1 MNKKELFEKY
11 SSYEY
16 EYDILSHPDITYDEA
31 KVILELR
38 QDPEIKMIF
47 NSIYG
52 PNREIIKAIK
62 KIANDK
68 KVRNAF
74 IKISNKLNKIDEF
87 DGEELLP
94 KLNDDYFVEYI
105 NIIDDD
111 NITRNI
117 SIYSLLFKYSQDTEV
132 DNFLENPKLF
142 NIYVNDNQKRY
153 YNLDDIN
160 KYKEVRHNHY
170 VDMINNG
177 HDRLLFNIASSYFG
191 MNYTLFKE
199 NIQNIKYIDSKLN
212 FIKDKELLNYIDSI
226 DKLDKEGLIEYIEK
240 VKDLENYFK
249 DIKKT
254 LRDIS
259 KNDIIKNIKF
269 MKISKE
275 RIKHFDGEEFL
286 FLVHKIKGLL
296 KPEITRRLE
305 KDISEWDKNY
315 QEHSSV
321 SCSIISDEN
330 LSLTGGNFITLGFQN
345 ITKDQILAIS
355 NKDMFFKS
363 KDIKGK
369 QLDLVSNYLLVEQI
383 LKTNNSYYNEVAI
396 KRFDENKK
404 AVQPDYVVT
413 FNIPNDKSLNA
424 SQYFKVPIY
433 NIKTE
438 AYALKLVKKLKLLKE
453 KDYKSYI
460 EYITR
465 LEYCLRCDFQCLS
478 GYYDVI
484 CSNINCDSKE
494 EENLIKKY
502 EMMKNRK

>member
-153 YNLDDIN
+153 YNLV
-160 KYKEVRHNHY
+160 YGY
-170 VDMINNG
+170 
-177 HDRLLFNIASSYFG
+177 LPSLSFS
-191 MNYTLFKE
+191 FKE
-199 NIQNIKYIDSKLN
+199 TYNPSVQFSNL
-212 FIKDKELLNYIDSI
+212 
-226 DKLDKEGLIEYIEK
+226 
-240 VKDLENYFK
+240 KDLRIYFYK
-249 DIKKT
+249 
-254 LRDIS
+254 LG
-259 KNDIIKNIKF
+259 
-269 MKISKE
+269 KI
-275 RIKHFDGEEFL
+275 
-286 FLVHKIKGLL
+286 
-296 KPEITRRLE
+296 T
-305 KDISEWDKNY
+305 Y
-315 QEHSSV
+315 
-321 SCSIISDEN
+321 
-330 LSLTGGNFITLGFQN
+330 
-345 ITKDQILAIS
+345 
-355 NKDMFFKS
+355 
-363 KDIKGK
+363 
-369 QLDLVSNYLLVEQI
+369 
-383 LKTNNSYYNEVAI
+383 
-396 KRFDENKK
+396 
-404 AVQPDYVVT
+404 
-413 FNIPNDKSLNA
+413 
-424 SQYFKVPIY
+424 
-433 NIKTE
+433 
-438 AYALKLVKKLKLLKE
+438 
-453 KDYKSYI
+453 
-460 EYITR
+460 
-465 LEYCLRCDFQCLS
+465 
-478 GYYDVI
+478 
-484 CSNINCDSKE
+484 
-494 EENLIKKY
+494 
-502 EMMKNRK
+502 